1 MIYVVEGQYAV
12 AFREEVDAE
21 SEEEARELTE
31 SLFVE
36 CPDVLV
42 WRSKQREMVNVTVK
56 EKT

>member
-12 AFREEVDAE
+12 AFLEEVDAE

-36 CPDVLV
+36 YPEALV
-42 WRSKQREMVNVTVK
+42 GRSKQREMVNVTVK

>member
-1 MIYVVEGQYAV
+1 M